1 MRWNKYPKVWA
12 TVKVDGQPV
21 ISKAAIKAKL
31 MFYKKNERA
40 SNLASRIWGE
50 KVEDQQLEKEAIP
63 EGGAK

>member
-1 MRWNKYPKVWA
+1 
-12 TVKVDGQPV
+12 
-21 ISKAAIKAKL
+21 